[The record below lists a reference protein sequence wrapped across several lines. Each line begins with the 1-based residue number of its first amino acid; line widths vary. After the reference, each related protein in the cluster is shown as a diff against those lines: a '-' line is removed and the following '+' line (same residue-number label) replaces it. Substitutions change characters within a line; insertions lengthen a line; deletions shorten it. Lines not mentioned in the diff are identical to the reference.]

1 MINCG
6 RHRAVPSKDKARV
19 IIRGLKNAGIEVI
32 ASLPDGALVSMI
44 EVIDENNDFIHVPL
58 TREEEGVGVCAG
70 AYFAGARTALLVQ
83 NAGLLNSCNGLT
95 TTGLQFGIPMLLV
108 VLYAGANGD
117 MAFPQLGQVTEPVLS
132 ALKIPYYILDDLTD
146 SSMLF
151 GKAMT
156 QAFFSTSRSCEN
168 V

>member
-1 MINCG
+1 M
-6 RHRAVPSKDKARV
+6 PSKDKARV

-146 SSMLF
+146 CSMLF

-156 QAFFSTSRSCEN
+156 QAYNFNKPVAILLDKS
-168 V
+168 VL